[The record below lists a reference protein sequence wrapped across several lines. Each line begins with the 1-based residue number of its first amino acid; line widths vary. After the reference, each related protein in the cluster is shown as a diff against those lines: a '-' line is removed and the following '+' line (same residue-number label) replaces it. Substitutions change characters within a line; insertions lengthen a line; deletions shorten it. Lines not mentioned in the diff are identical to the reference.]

1 MTLERS
7 EVEDGIQVVS
17 PPHTHTHLVAL
28 GELFNLPAHLSSGGK

>member
-17 PPHTHTHLVAL
+17 PPPHTHLVAL